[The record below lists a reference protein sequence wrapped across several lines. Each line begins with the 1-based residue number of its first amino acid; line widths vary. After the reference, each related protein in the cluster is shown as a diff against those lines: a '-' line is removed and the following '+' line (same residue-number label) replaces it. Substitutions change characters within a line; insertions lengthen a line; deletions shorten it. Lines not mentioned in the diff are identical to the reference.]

1 MALRPRPCR
10 PAGGTP
16 NPPGGGRFDSAQGH
30 EVVVVAAG
38 RERRIMTLF
47 TVTIVGNEADDGEA
61 PWLYVVSV
69 PDGDEDAATNSAIA
83 AHEAAQGGGSWREAT
98 CRTGL
103 PESGHYNDLRPG
115 ADPVAFF
122 REHAGYSYFADYETS
137 EQGRDRAAHQLADA
151 EEWAVNAGYSFGWA
165 VDPDDEHT
173 NGHVTYVCVM
183 YADDGEVMAS
193 LGGVDLADKGTAHPY
208 ARVVQAEL
216 AADQKP

>member
-16 NPPGGGRFDSAQGH
+16 KSPRGGRFDSAQGH
-30 EVVVVAAG
+30 EVAVVAAG
-38 RERRIMTLF
+38 RERRTMTLF

-61 PWLYVVSV
+61 PWLYVVSAPNHDDATARAV
-69 PDGDEDAATNSAIA
+69 YQYILDQDGADY
-83 AHEAAQGGGSWREAT
+83 REVE

-103 PESGHYNDLRPG
+103 PESGNYNDLRPG

-122 REHAGYSYFADYETS
+122 RELAGYSYDPAVETRS
-137 EQGRDRAAHQLADA
+137 QARDRAARELADA

-208 ARVVQAEL
+208 ARVIQAEL